1 MRRLLNSLPK
11 VALAAAALVLLLT
24 AGVLLEG
31 SRAAY
36 DSRDA
41 FAAQVERGER
51 TLSISTVAKEWRSEI
66 AAQQFKARRD
76 VILARVLLATGAL
89 ALVAFAV
96 SLRLTP
102 APPPVPT
109 RAA

>member
-1 MRRLLNSLPK
+1 MRYLLNSLPK

-41 FAAQVERGER
+41 FAAQVGSRAE
-51 TLSISTVAKEWRSEI
+51 V
-66 AAQQFKARRD
+66 
-76 VILARVLLATGAL
+76 VILESGQAHQ
-89 ALVAFAV
+89 F
-96 SLRLTP
+96 
-102 APPPVPT
+102 
-109 RAA
+109 